1 MQGNLRE
8 IDIYSILRVIE
19 AGQRTGLL
27 FVETCN
33 SNHCK
38 QQTYFIFFSDGQ
50 IIYATYGDTSLSR
63 LKDYL
68 HLYDGHI
75 KLDRS
80 SVNTHMGLDI
90 PEYQCLRQLLAENRI
105 NPMQAHSIIY
115 GLVREILFDLLSL
128 HQGRFIFDST
138 SLLLPHFNVLKI
150 TPILSQVIKQI
161 QDWKQLY
168 PYIQSPD
175 QCPVLVDMAKLHS
188 VLPPATMTK
197 LEHWADSKTSIR
209 QLARYLNCD
218 IFTLAKAIY
227 PYVEN
232 RWVKIAPLA
241 NLNQDGHQPTQELES
256 KSEKHIACISNKD
269 DIIQAMESALKA
281 HGYKVTALTNPLES
295 ISFLFKLQP
304 NFIFCQIAMP
314 ELDGYEI
321 CSMLRN
327 STVFM
332 EVPIILV
339 AEQEKLLS
347 SIKAKIIGA
356 TDYLTV
362 PFGNNDLVMLVEKY
376 LASDMTSKINNIYNT
391 C

>member
-33 SNHCK
+33 SHHRK
-38 QQTYFIFFSDGQ
+38 QQTYLIFFSHGQ
-50 IIYATYGDTSLSR
+50 IIYGTYGDTSLSR

-68 HLYDGHI
+68 HLYDGYI
-75 KLDRS
+75 KLS
-80 SVNTHMGLDI
+80 QKSVNTHRACDI
-90 PEYQCLRQLLAENRI
+90 PEYQCLWQLLTENRI

-128 HQGRFIFDST
+128 HQGKFIFDST
-138 SLLLPHFNVLKI
+138 SLLVPHSNALKI
-150 TPILSQVIKQI
+150 TPILSQVVKQI

-175 QCPVLVDMAKLHS
+175 QWPVLVDVARLHS
-188 VLPPATMTK
+188 ILPPATMTK
-197 LEHWADSKTSIR
+197 LKHWADRKTSMR

-218 IFTLAKAIY
+218 ILTVAKAIY

-232 RWVKIAPLA
+232 GWVKISPLA
-241 NLNQDGHQPTQELES
+241 NLSQVEYQSTQKLERIS
-256 KSEKHIACISNKD
+256 PKHVVCISDKD
-269 DIIQAMESALKA
+269 YIFAAMESTLEA

-332 EVPIILV
+332 EVPIILI

-347 SIKAKIIGA
+347 CIKAKIIGA

-362 PFGNNDLVMLVEKY
+362 PFGNNDLVMLMEKY

>member
-1 MQGNLRE
+1 MQGNLGE
-8 IDIYSILRVIE
+8 IDIYSILQMIE

-27 FVETCN
+27 CVDTCN

-38 QQTYFIFFSDGQ
+38 QQTYLIFVSNGQ
-50 IIYATYGDTSLSR
+50 VVYATYGDTSLSR
-63 LKDYL
+63 LRDYL
-68 HLYDGHI
+68 HLYDGNI
-75 KLDRS
+75 KLEQKPI
-80 SVNTHMGLDI
+80 NTYITWNI
-90 PEYQCLRQLLAENRI
+90 PEYQYLWQLLTENRI
-105 NPMQAHSIIY
+105 NHIQANSIIY
-115 GLVREILFDLLSL
+115 GLVHEILFDLLSL

-138 SLLLPHFNVLKI
+138 TLLFPHLNALKI
-150 TPILSQVIKQI
+150 TPILSRVIKQV

-175 QCPVLVDMAKLHS
+175 HCPVLVDMAQLYS
-188 VLPPATMTK
+188 ALPPATMIK

-218 IFTLAKAIY
+218 IFTFAKAIH
-227 PYVEN
+227 PYVEKG
-232 RWVKIAPLA
+232 WVKIASLA
-241 NLNQDGHQPTQELES
+241 NLNQDEYQLTRKLER
-256 KSEKHIACISNKD
+256 KSQKRIAYIGDKD
-269 DIIQAMESALKA
+269 YIAQVMESTLKG
-281 HGYKVTALTNPLES
+281 HGYEVIALSNPLES
-295 ISFLFKLQP
+295 ISFLFKLKP

-339 AEQEKLLS
+339 TEQEKLLS
-347 SIKAKIIGA
+347 CIKAKIIGA

-376 LASDMTSKINNIYNT
+376 LESDMTSKINNT